1 MGRAASSGPG
11 PKHNSRKGPLT
22 TSLPSDFVG
31 AIGHLSRGAFVVG
44 WVSPP
49 GSPLVW
55 QGGRRARLR
64 SIGTTTKE
72 RYIWEEPPRAGLG
85 PRPRTCGKVRRQ
97 LPSFPTHF
105 NFVGEIGLLPRVAF
119 STGKPLCVAGW
130 SASAPPKHRYYYKQ
144 GRYIWE
150 EPPGNPGRG
159 LELAERSEDNY
170 PPFQLISTSL
180 ER

>member
-1 MGRAASSGPG
+1 MAGWSASAP
-11 PKHNSRKGPLT
+11 PKHRYYNKG
-22 TSLPSDFVG
+22 
-31 AIGHLSRGAFVVG
+31 
-44 WVSPP
+44 
-49 GSPLVW
+49 
-55 QGGRRARLR
+55 
-64 SIGTTTKE
+64 

-144 GRYIWE
+144 EGTYGKSRPAIRAAASNLRKG
-150 EPPGNPGRG
+150 PKTTTLLSN
-159 LELAERSEDNY
+159 S
-170 PPFQLISTSL
+170 FQLRWRDRTL
-180 ER
+180 APGGFLHREAPLCGRVVGERASEA